1 MDDSRLRS
9 HARRGQVDM
18 AKSKE
23 KRIMLGEAATSILDE
38 YCELTGLQCSSVITV
53 IILEDLRK
61 RLARAR
67 HFFEMNTIYSPP
79 SKEPPRN
86 TAKKKA
92 SPRKQK
98 TSLPDDFD
106 PPRAISEEAGVDHDK
121 AVRFFKA
128 QAEAKDYKYV
138 NWDKAFALAV
148 NGYLVDNFPQIKQ
161 APKIKNL

>member
-1 MDDSRLRS
+1 
-9 HARRGQVDM
+9 
-18 AKSKE
+18 
-23 KRIMLGEAATSILDE
+23 MLGEAATAILDE

-53 IILEDLRK
+53 IVLEDLRK
-61 RLARAR
+61 RLVRVR
-67 HFFEMNTIYSPP
+67 HFFEMNTINVYSRA
-79 SKEPPRN
+79 SKEPPKN

-106 PPRAISEEAGVDHDK
+106 PPRAISEEAKVDHEK

-138 NWDKAFALAV
+138 DWNKAFALAV
-148 NGYLVDNFPQIKQ
+148 NGYLLANFPQI
-161 APKIKNL
+161 AEVPKIKNL

>member
-1 MDDSRLRS
+1 
-9 HARRGQVDM
+9 
-18 AKSKE
+18 
-23 KRIMLGEAATSILDE
+23 MLGEAATAILDE

-53 IILEDLRK
+53 IVLEDLRK
-61 RLARAR
+61 RLVRVR
-67 HFFEMNTIYSPP
+67 HFFEMNTINVYSPP
-79 SKEPPRN
+79 SKEPPKN

-106 PPRAISEEAGVDHDK
+106 PPRAISEEAKVNHEK

-138 NWDKAFALAV
+138 NWNKAFALAV
-148 NGYLVDNFPQIKQ
+148 NGYLLANFPQI
-161 APKIKNL
+161 AEVPKIKNL